1 MHFFKAF
8 TILATVAFAAVAV
21 ALPAPGTTVESD
33 NSACEQLVGIIG
45 NVNAKIHFMANGEN
59 PIKLEKPFKLISVP
73 GTIPVLNGTS
83 YLGEYVQDIFDL
95 GINPIQCSLD
105 DLNDI
110 ARVSSLFASQPVNT
124 NGNGMLIV
132 RQRHRNRSCTTCQ
145 QAYKC

>member
-8 TILATVAFAAVAV
+8 TILATVVFVAVA
-21 ALPAPGTTVESD
+21 ALPAPETTDESD

-45 NVNAKIHFMANGEN
+45 NVNATIHLMANGKN

-73 GTIPVLNGTS
+73 GTIPVINGTS
-83 YLGEYVQDIFDL
+83 YLGEYVHDIFDL

-110 ARVSSLFASQPVNT
+110 ARVSYSFASQSANT